1 VRNLNSLFEDEA
13 PSKTMVYEWFAESN
27 NERPTFDDD
36 VREGRPCTSVVA
48 KEVDAVREMILAD
61 RHVTYRE
68 IEASLGI
75 AVKQIHSI
83 LHNQLHVTMLCRCWI
98 VHLDNASAM
107 QALTQQ
113 NELSSF

>member
-1 VRNLNSLFEDEA
+1 
-13 PSKTMVYEWFAESN
+13 MVYEWFAESN

-68 IEASLGI
+68 IER
-75 AVKQIHSI
+75 HP
-83 LHNQLHVTMLCRCWI
+83 
-98 VHLDNASAM
+98 
-107 QALTQQ
+107 
-113 NELSSF
+113 